1 LTLFLVT
8 RKPIT
13 TQKRL
18 SFSSLQH
25 LVCFQG
31 RVVDTPEV
39 ARAKAAH
46 LAAYNH
52 AASTAPVAI
61 IDDRSQIYK
70 PPLYNGYHGTTDPLS
85 HNGRM
90 INTPEVAHAA
100 QAHLADHANA
110 LHDHNGYYDDY

>member
-1 LTLFLVT
+1 
-8 RKPIT
+8 
-13 TQKRL
+13 
-18 SFSSLQH
+18 
-25 LVCFQG
+25 
-31 RVVDTPEV
+31 VVDTPEV